1 MRGDNW
7 DGTITDLSRHMKP
20 VTDAMREHMRMKGL
34 TGRQLCDKAGQSH
47 TWLAE
52 LMCRMTNPRLG
63 RLCRWAHLI
72 GAQEFGLFLNVD
84 GQYTTHTCY
93 DIDEPL
99 PWVING
105 NGRQIPDFR
114 ETLYD
119 LVAALRVA
127 RKRRAASVDK
137 FIAVQN
143 LKTSHSVVAA
153 LESGERTR
161 SPCIGH
167 LATWAK
173 SAGAEQF
180 GVYVLADGT
189 YTEADLLA
197 PLEEE

>member
-7 DGTITDLSRHMKP
+7 DGTITDLSRHLKP
-20 VTDAMREHMRMKGL
+20 INNAMREHMKTKGL
-34 TGRQLCDKAGQSH
+34 TGRHVCEKAGQSH

-72 GAQEFGLFLNVD
+72 GAQEFGLFLNID
-84 GQYTTHTCY
+84 DEYSTHTCY
-93 DIDEPL
+93 DIEEPL
-99 PWVING
+99 PWVINE

-114 ETLYD
+114 ETLHD
-119 LVAALRVA
+119 FAAALRVA
-127 RKRRAASVDK
+127 RKRRAVSVDK
-137 FIAVQN
+137 LIATRN
-143 LKTSHSVVAA
+143 LKTSHSVIAA
-153 LESGERTR
+153 MESGHATR

-173 SAGAEQF
+173 SVGATEF
-180 GVYVLADGT
+180 GVYVLADGK